1 MEESQTYQSNQIQE
15 LTMDTLKMWV
25 LQTRI
30 KLASNQCYSLN
41 AREQLSERSELAIDF
56 EKLLDLIQPL
66 YNKLQMSSNVEKYY
80 ANFRV
85 NIVDKAE

>member
-1 MEESQTYQSNQIQE
+1 
-15 LTMDTLKMWV
+15 MDTLKIWV

-30 KLASNQCYSLN
+30 KLASNPCYPPN
-41 AREQLSERSELAIDF
+41 VREQFSERSELAIDF
-56 EKLLDLIQPL
+56 EKLLDQIQPL

-85 NIVDKAE
+85 NIVDKAEEFFDSKTMYQDSYV